1 MFFGKTGNNRLCKLA
16 PHAQVYFYWMSK
28 VMKVS
33 NCFHSRFFE
42 ENKLM
47 YFTRISYSNVLD
59 EKAKLDSNEDN
70 TDLLHDVTPV
80 MLMVFSL

>member
-1 MFFGKTGNNRLCKLA
+1 
-16 PHAQVYFYWMSK
+16 
-28 VMKVS
+28 
-33 NCFHSRFFE
+33 
-42 ENKLM
+42 M